1 MAAGMSRRETLFDPE
16 AVFTLP
22 ATPSSLQLPLFAD
35 ACAAG
40 FPSPAGDYVEQEL
53 DLNSLCIRHPAATY
67 FLRAS
72 GESMKDLGL
81 YDGDILVVDRSE
93 TAVDGDVV
101 IAEVDGGFTVKR
113 LRLHPRPA
121 LEPMN
126 PAYPTLWP
134 EELTLFGV
142 VMHFIHRTRARL

>member
-1 MAAGMSRRETLFDPE
+1 MAAGMSRREPLFDPE

-22 ATPSSLQLPLFAD
+22 ATPSSLPLFAD

-72 GESMKDLGL
+72 GERMNLGL
-81 YDGDILVVDRSE
+81 YDGDILVV
-93 TAVDGDVV
+93 TARRGRRCGDC
-101 IAEVDGGFTVKR
+101 GSGRRVKAAY
-113 LRLHPRPA
+113 PRPA

>member
-1 MAAGMSRRETLFDPE
+1 MMKLYFHPT
-16 AVFTLP
+16 
-22 ATPSSLQLPLFAD
+22 D

-72 GESMKDLGL
+72 GESMRDLGL
-81 YDGDILVVDRSE
+81 YDGDILVVDRAE
-93 TAVDGDVV
+93 KAVDGDVV

-113 LRLHPRPA
+113 LRLTPRPA

>member
-1 MAAGMSRRETLFDPE
+1 M
-16 AVFTLP
+16 
-22 ATPSSLQLPLFAD
+22 Q
-35 ACAAG
+35 
-40 FPSPAGDYVEQEL
+40 
-53 DLNSLCIRHPAATY
+53 
-67 FLRAS
+67 
-72 GESMKDLGL
+72 DLGL

>member
-1 MAAGMSRRETLFDPE
+1 MAAGMSRREPLFDPE

-22 ATPSSLQLPLFAD
+22 ATPSSCSCPCLRMPVRRVFRA
-35 ACAAG
+35 
-40 FPSPAGDYVEQEL
+40 PAGDYVEQEL

-121 LEPMN
+121 TEPMN

>member
-1 MAAGMSRRETLFDPE
+1 M
-16 AVFTLP
+16 
-22 ATPSSLQLPLFAD
+22 PLFAD
-35 ACAAG
+35 DCAAG
-40 FPSPAGDYVEQEL
+40 FPSPAGDYVEQYL

-81 YDGDILVVDRSE
+81 YDGDILVVARSE
-93 TAVDGDVV
+93 TAEDGDVV
-101 IAEVDGGFTVKR
+101 IAEVYGAFTVKR

>member
-1 MAAGMSRRETLFDPE
+1 MATGMSRGEPLFTRE

-22 ATPSSLQLPLFAD
+22 AAPSSLQMPLFTE

-53 DLNSLCIRHPAATY
+53 DLNSLCIRRPAATY

-81 YDGDILVVDRSE
+81 YDGDILVVDRAE

>member
-1 MAAGMSRRETLFDPE
+1 MASGMRHTEPLFTPD

-22 ATPSSLQLPLFAD
+22 AHPSSLQIPLFAD
-35 ACAAG
+35 ACQAG

-53 DLNSLCIRHPAATY
+53 DLNTLCIRHPSATY

-81 YDGDILVVDRSE
+81 YDGDILVVDRAE

-113 LRLHPRPA
+113 LRLRPRPA

>member
-1 MAAGMSRRETLFDPE
+1 M
-16 AVFTLP
+16 FTLP

-35 ACAAG
+35 ACAA
-40 FPSPAGDYVEQEL
+40 
-53 DLNSLCIRHPAATY
+53 
-67 FLRAS
+67 
-72 GESMKDLGL
+72 
-81 YDGDILVVDRSE
+81 
-93 TAVDGDVV
+93 
-101 IAEVDGGFTVKR
+101 
-113 LRLHPRPA
+113 A